1 MKQKIMLY
9 LYIKNLANFSIKG
22 RWQYDYRIEIE

>member
-1 MKQKIMLY
+1 MTDVMLY

-22 RWQYDYRIEIE
+22 RWQYDYRNEND